1 MATSAMS
8 AIEAAP
14 KAELHLHI
22 EGSCEPE
29 TMLRLAERN
38 GIVLPYDTPEAIGE
52 TFVFTDL
59 ASFGK
64 AYQLGVSVMLTEED
78 FRDVA
83 YSYMRSAH
91 ADNVVHAEIALA
103 PHNHTTRGIALEAAV
118 EGTLAGLDEAARDFG
133 MSHAF
138 ILGAQRYRPP
148 ELATELI
155 ALMQPYRDRIAA
167 LGLAG
172 LEKPFPPQPFAG
184 VFEQARELG
193 WKTVAHAG
201 EEGPPAYIRD
211 TLDILKVDR
220 IDHGVRAWED
230 PDLVA
235 RLADSQV
242 PLTVCPLSNIALRVY
257 DTMADHTVANLLR
270 AGVCVTINSDDPPF
284 FGGFVNA
291 NFRAVVDA
299 LDLTIDE
306 QFRVARNSFVASFIP
321 DDLRDRYIAQLD
333 GVYVATTGR
342 APTSYAGVSA

>member
-1 MATSAMS
+1 MPVM

-38 GIVLPYDTPEAIGE
+38 GVALPYDTVEAIAE

-78 FRDVA
+78 YRDVA
-83 YSYMRSAH
+83 YSYMKAAH

-118 EGTLAGLDEAARDFG
+118 EGTLAGLEEAARDFG

-138 ILGAQRYRPP
+138 ILGAQRYRAP
-148 ELATELI
+148 ELASELI
-155 ALMQPYRDRIAA
+155 EQMLPYRDRIAA

-172 LEKPFPPQPFAG
+172 LEKPFPPQPFAPM
-184 VFEQARELG
+184 FERARALG

-211 TLDILKVDR
+211 TLDVLKVDR

-230 PDLVA
+230 PELVA
-235 RLADSQV
+235 RLAESQI
-242 PLTVCPLSNIALRVY
+242 PLTVCPLSNVALRVF
-257 DTMADHTVANLLR
+257 DTMADHSIASLLR

-291 NFRAVVDA
+291 NFRAAVDA
-299 LDLTIDE
+299 LELSIEE
-306 QFRVARNSFVASFIP
+306 QFRIARNSFVASFIA
-321 DDLRDRYIAQLD
+321 DDLRDLYIAQLD
-333 GVYVATTGR
+333 AAYVAATGQD
-342 APTSYAGVSA
+342 PTSYAGASA